1 MKCGLA
7 VTPLLVGLAGLWLVG
22 CGPADAKRPA
32 ERGEAP
38 ARVVRVGA
46 ADWHPM
52 ERVLHV
58 VGTLRA
64 QDEAVVAAQVAGQIE
79 ATHADLGDRVTAG
92 QELALIDTTSYDA
105 LARQSAANLARA
117 QAAAGNAAQNLQRVE
132 DLRRDNIAS
141 SSELDQAIAE
151 NDQAKAEVKA
161 AEAADA
167 VAQLNLARSRVKAP
181 FGGVIAE
188 RILSAGAY
196 AAIGTPIMRLVKT
209 DPLRLRL
216 EVPER
221 DAPAVRLHQLVRVT
235 VEGDTNVYNGQ
246 LTRIAPDLQEST
258 RMLIVE
264 ADVPARGG
272 LRPGLFVRAQ
282 IVVNEHE
289 PGLSVPTE
297 ALTTFAGLEKVITVK
312 DNKAVERIVTTGRR
326 GPDWIEITSG
336 LVAGDPVVLEPGGL
350 RTGQALTTNAA
361 QAGHSTS
368 GTAHGAAK

>member
-1 MKCGLA
+1 
-7 VTPLLVGLAGLWLVG
+7 
-22 CGPADAKRPA
+22 
-32 ERGEAP
+32 
-38 ARVVRVGA
+38 
-46 ADWHPM
+46 
-52 ERVLHV
+52 
-58 VGTLRA
+58 
-64 QDEAVVAAQVAGQIE
+64 
-79 ATHADLGDRVTAG
+79 
-92 QELALIDTTSYDA
+92 LIDTTSYDA

-368 GTAHGAAK
+368 STAHGAAK

>member
-1 MKCGLA
+1 
-7 VTPLLVGLAGLWLVG
+7 
-22 CGPADAKRPA
+22 
-32 ERGEAP
+32 
-38 ARVVRVGA
+38 
-46 ADWHPM
+46 M

-79 ATHADLGDRVTAG
+79 ATHADLGDRVAAG

-264 ADVPARGG
+264 ADVPANRW
-272 LRPGLFVRAQ
+272 PA
-282 IVVNEHE
+282 
-289 PGLSVPTE
+289 S
-297 ALTTFAGLEKVITVK
+297 
-312 DNKAVERIVTTGRR
+312 RIVCPRPNR
-326 GPDWIEITSG
+326 CQ
-336 LVAGDPVVLEPGGL
+336 
-350 RTGQALTTNAA
+350 RT
-361 QAGHSTS
+361 
-368 GTAHGAAK
+368 